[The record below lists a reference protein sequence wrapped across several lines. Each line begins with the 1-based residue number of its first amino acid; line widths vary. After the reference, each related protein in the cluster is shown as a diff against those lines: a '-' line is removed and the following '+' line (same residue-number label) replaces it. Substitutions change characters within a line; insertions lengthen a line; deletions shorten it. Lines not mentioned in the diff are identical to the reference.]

1 MRIICEYAAKIA
13 KEAAVAYPKYYPALT
28 WRKWGN
34 PQKPQSG
41 QLMLRPRLELAHTE
55 QKFTALAGRYN
66 FICSAF
72 LNTRKCS
79 SVFIQCD
86 TCTLPLF

>member
-13 KEAAVAYPKYYPALT
+13 KEATVAYPKYYPALT

-34 PQKPQSG
+34 SSKASVRTANAPAEIRTG
-41 QLMLRPRLELAHTE
+41 TYRTE
-55 QKFTALAGRYN
+55 VHRHN

-79 SVFIQCD
+79 SAFTQRD